1 MFLRDALRRLLLDF
15 SNGFGLLEDHALYG
29 ALACG
34 RRFGT
39 W

>member
-1 MFLRDALRRLLLDF
+1 MFLRDALRRLLLDV
-15 SNGFGLLEDHALYG
+15 SKGFGLLEDDALEG
-29 ALACG
+29 AHACG